1 VHRNRRTNHGVKLPA
16 DAVLLEERGPWEIHY
31 SVTERAVLVRTND
44 YHPGILKL
52 TENDLRSFAE
62 KAAK

>member
-1 VHRNRRTNHGVKLPA
+1 MQRHRKHNPGVKLPA

-31 SVTERAVLVRTND
+31 SETEQAVLVKTND

-52 TENDLRSFAE
+52 TENDLRSLAD